1 MASSLNALSYLD
13 PGAYQNVVPASTT
26 SASAIT
32 GSGSDS
38 TSEASA
44 GVSATA
50 EINAME
56 SQGDFQAYLSNSMA
70 LALLQPASTT
80 DSTTTD
86 AATLINNMLQQVLGA
101 YQTQT
106 APPTQITASTAAS
119 GVSAV
124 G

>member
-13 PGAYQNVVPASTT
+13 PSAYQNTAPSSTT
-26 SASAIT
+26 SAAAIT
-32 GSGSDS
+32 GAGSAS
-38 TSEASA
+38 TPGA

-50 EINAME
+50 EIQAIE

-80 DSTTTD
+80 NSTTTD
-86 AATLINNMLQQVLGA
+86 SATMIGNMLQQVLGA
-101 YQTQT
+101 YQSQT
-106 APPTQITASTAAS
+106 APAAQTGSSTAAS
-119 GVSAV
+119 GISVL

>member
-13 PGAYQNVVPASTT
+13 PSAYQNVAPSSTT
-26 SASAIT
+26 SAADIT
-32 GSGSDS
+32 GAGSS
-38 TSEASA
+38 SAPGA

-50 EINAME
+50 EIQAIE

-70 LALLQPASTT
+70 LALLQPASATN
-80 DSTTTD
+80 STTTD
-86 AATLINNMLQQVLGA
+86 SATMISNMLQQVLGA

-106 APPTQITASTAAS
+106 TPAAPTSSSTAAS
-119 GVSAV
+119 GVSAL

>member
-13 PGAYQNVVPASTT
+13 PSAYQNTAPSSTT
-26 SASAIT
+26 SAAAIT
-32 GSGSDS
+32 GAGSAS
-38 TSEASA
+38 TPGA

-50 EINAME
+50 EIQAIE

-70 LALLQPASTT
+70 LALLQPANTT
-80 DSTTTD
+80 NSTTTD
-86 AATLINNMLQQVLGA
+86 SATMISNMLQQVLGA

-106 APPTQITASTAAS
+106 TPAAPTGSSTAAS
-119 GVSAV
+119 GVSAL